1 MEEEF
6 KKKRT
11 ILYKKK
17 IEDINKELQSVYTQ
31 KERHDNIKFIQK
43 EYNIDLLFL
52 VKHYLLKLEF
62 ADNEEEKDI
71 IQKMANKKKE
81 INDINLE
88 INNLSNLDNEL
99 ELQQNNDEKIR
110 LRMELYPKKN
120 KLNNDLRELANEY
133 KILRMQHYEQHEK
146 KSEILLHEREEELKV
161 KEEKK
166 AERDKKLE
174 EQKSIKDPMV
184 LYGYET
190 GTDVIG
196 MGEDVTIN
204 DFIDQNKN
212 KNENTIIFKVLS
224 SDFNDEKSRY
234 YLYTYSDFA
243 KIDRYVY
250 PCNDANNSYNDINGE
265 KNIQDYIPLINLYNI
280 CGVNAC
286 IYANDYMNISMKNKN
301 STVVCFVIIPDKD
314 NTVPTISKKDYQNV
328 AGALHCNAGGEPVQ
342 IWEVKQASKIEIDI
356 IDKVYKNVYGGSSS
370 SSSSRRSSISKSKR
384 AIKTKYHK
392 RVGTKS
398 SHKRA
403 VTTRNNNK
411 RAVTTRNN
419 KRMAIK
425 KQNKRK

>member
-99 ELQQNNDEKIR
+99 ELQQNNDEKTR

-120 KLNNDLRELANEY
+120 ELNNKLRELAKEY

-190 GTDVIG
+190 GNDVIG
-196 MGEDVTIN
+196 VEEDVIIN
-204 DFIDQNKN
+204 DFIDQNKI
-212 KNENTIIFKVLS
+212 KNEKTIIFKVLS

-234 YLYTYSDFA
+234 YLYAYSDFA

-301 STVVCFVIIPDKD
+301 SNVVCFVIIPDKD

-356 IDKVYKNVYGGSSS
+356 IDKVYKNVYGG
-370 SSSSRRSSISKSKR
+370 RSSKSKR
-384 AIKTKYHK
+384 SIKTKYHK
-392 RVGTKS
+392 RIGTKS

-403 VTTRNNNK
+403 VTK
-411 RAVTTRNN
+411 RAVTKRSH

-425 KQNKRK
+425 NKTIANK

>member
-146 KSEILLHEREEELKV
+146 KSEILLREREEELKV

-190 GTDVIG
+190 GNDVIG
-196 MGEDVTIN
+196 VEEDVIIN

-212 KNENTIIFKVLS
+212 KNEKTIIFKVLS
-224 SDFNDEKSRY
+224 SDFKDEKSRY

-301 STVVCFVIIPDKD
+301 SNVVCFVIIPDKD

-403 VTTRNNNK
+403 VTTRNN
-411 RAVTTRNN
+411 

>member
-120 KLNNDLRELANEY
+120 KLNNKLRELANEY
-133 KILRMQHYEQHEK
+133 EIFRRQHNEQRKK

-161 KEEKK
+161 NEEKK

-190 GTDVIG
+190 GNDVIG
-196 MGEDVTIN
+196 GVKVTIN
-204 DFIDQNKN
+204 DFIDQN

-224 SDFNDEKSRY
+224 SDFKDEKSRY
-234 YLYTYSDFA
+234 YLYTKSDFA
-243 KIDRYVY
+243 NIDKYVY

-265 KNIQDYIPLINLYNI
+265 KNIQDYIPLINVYNI

-301 STVVCFVIIPDKD
+301 STVCFVIIPDKD

-370 SSSSRRSSISKSKR
+370 SKSKR

-392 RVGTKS
+392 RIGTKS

-403 VTTRNNNK
+403 VTKRAVTK